1 MAFDE
6 LGRYGVW
13 LPFNAFSPEQ
23 AREIE
28 QLGYGA
34 LWLGSS
40 PGGEDLAVVDDLLA
54 ATRTLTVGTSIVNI
68 WKTPAAEVAEVF
80 HRLEAAHPGRFLL
93 GIGAGHPEATAE
105 YKTPYEALVEYFDA
119 LDAAGVPKE
128 RRALAALGPRVLKLA
143 RDRSLGALPYLVPVE
158 HTASAR
164 AILGDETL
172 LAVEHKVVIDE
183 DPVRARVTAQ
193 PRTSFYLG
201 LQNYVSNLR
210 RFGLTEEDLAQPG
223 GDRFYDAVVAHG
235 SAEAVAE
242 KLGAHLRAG
251 ANHVA
256 IQPLA
261 DDPLPTLRTLAP
273 LLK

>member
-13 LPFNAFSPEQ
+13 LPFNALSPEQ
-23 AREIE
+23 ARELE
-28 QLGYGA
+28 ELGYGA

-40 PGGEDLAVVDDLLA
+40 PGEDDLVVAENLLA
-54 ATRTLTVGTSIVNI
+54 ATQSLTVGTSIVNI
-68 WKTPAAEVAEVF
+68 WKTPAAQVAEVF
-80 HRLEAAHPGRFLL
+80 HRIEAAYPGRFLL
-93 GIGAGHPEATAE
+93 GIGAGHPEANTT
-105 YKTPYEALVEYFDA
+105 YRTPYEALVEYFDE

-143 RDRSLGALPYLVPVE
+143 RDRSLGALPYLVPVQ

-164 AILGDETL
+164 AILGDGAL
-172 LAVEHKVVIDE
+172 LATEHKVVIDE
-183 DPVRARVTAQ
+183 DPVRARITAQ

-201 LQNYVSNLR
+201 LQNYVANLR
-210 RFGLTEEDLAQPG
+210 RFGLTDEDLAAPG

-235 SAEAVAE
+235 TAEAVAA
-242 KLGAHLRAG
+242 KLDAHLQAG
-251 ANHVA
+251 ADHVA